1 MMNSKK
7 TCSNRDPNPLRDGH
21 TTMEKKKATTP
32 ILQII
37 QISISLALFCV
48 FVFFWAQIREAS
60 VDWSD
65 TMESSRPK
73 IV

>member
-1 MMNSKK
+1 
-7 TCSNRDPNPLRDGH
+7 
-21 TTMEKKKATTP
+21 MEKKKATTP